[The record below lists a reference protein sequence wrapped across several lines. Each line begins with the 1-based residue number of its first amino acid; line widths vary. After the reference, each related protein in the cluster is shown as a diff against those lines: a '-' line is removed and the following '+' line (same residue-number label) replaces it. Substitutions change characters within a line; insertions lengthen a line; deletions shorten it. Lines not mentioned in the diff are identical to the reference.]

1 MLSKYQFQNAQQ
13 QQITS
18 KIIWCADLA
27 SREREREKD
36 GVNWSAAKEMAAQ
49 LANQTQL
56 FAAICKTRRAIA
68 QRCSTYR
75 SSLAL
80 KPTDAVVTLSV
91 CRSSEPRTLRVAVG
105 FLLLLLWLVLRLLLG
120 SVLQRG
126 RKISLSCVGRGGR
139 LCSGCGEA
147 NGDKS
152 AASCDGVNEFA
163 RPRRS
168 GEAERLV
175 SRCAALPL
183 LLLLL

>member
-1 MLSKYQFQNAQQ
+1 MERTERNGCATRHPNPTIRCDLQNSPRNC
-13 QQITS
+13 T
-18 KIIWCADLA
+18 
-27 SREREREKD
+27 
-36 GVNWSAAKEMAAQ
+36 MAQ
-49 LANQTQL
+49 LLLRLRN
-56 FAAICKTRRAIA
+56 
-68 QRCSTYR
+68 TYR

-91 CRSSEPRTLRVAVG
+91 CRSSEPSTLRVAVG
-105 FLLLLLWLVLRLLLG
+105 FLLLLLLWLLLRLLLG

-163 RPRRS
+163 RPRR
-168 GEAERLV
+168 
-175 SRCAALPL
+175 
-183 LLLLL
+183 